1 MLFLLHGKE
10 DQRGERRKSK
20 TAAGTTERYGSAMA
34 YEKASTLTVSG
45 PFNVQHI
52 PKVRNI
58 AQPAFSVPS
67 GSSEAVTVAGE
78 DMKTSSSSSS
88 SASSGARTTFTTIA
102 ASGGS
107 TPVSSS
113 CGMVGPSHF
122 TRRKGAGAGAFTTSA
137 IIVCTLGF
145 LAEYGNELTC
155 APGDIFK
162 LVDPTITNG
171 WVLVQSLSTGRKG
184 WVPKDNVKI
193 LDLHNSNGN
202 GPIRNMTSAGE
213 RKRVQKEEEGGK
225 REKLVT
231 PSMSPSSSCLSSN
244 SILDFY
250 STQMTPCTSSLSS
263 SHVSPLSTK
272 NTSIRPENH
281 LTHTYASIFA
291 HSMYFLESS
300 SSASYWYRIDLVSAQ
315 NSSQKIHLCR
325 YYTDILVLAR
335 YLSSQADSL
344 TAGTVLPKLPDA
356 FCLGEDSAR
365 AEGDDSFASHISQI
379 DEYLQQLFNVI
390 QAQPEDA
397 PPVLTFLKFCQPAD
411 NDFEHYVPLDDDQIL
426 RILKPHQGEVSND
439 IELILK
445 DEEKEEGVDEH
456 GKLRNH
462 HPGNSNNAV
471 NNELGD
477 FLFTAPKL
485 RKTFSATSLS
495 SRNSSSTTISSPS
508 TMGSAIYVKI
518 KIIYKD
524 EYSLIKLPGDE
535 LTFENLSTA
544 ISDKL
549 KGLCRFTMAYRN
561 DNGIFILLRDDN
573 GLKKALLINNRKI
586 IVKVI

>member
-1 MLFLLHGKE
+1 
-10 DQRGERRKSK
+10 
-20 TAAGTTERYGSAMA
+20 MA

-58 AQPAFSVPS
+58 AQPAFSGPS
-67 GSSEAVTVAGE
+67 GSSGAVSVAGE

-102 ASGGS
+102 TSGGS

-113 CGMVGPSHF
+113 SGTAEPSNL
-122 TRRKGAGAGAFTTSA
+122 TRRKGTGAVAFTASA

-155 APGDIFK
+155 APGDVFK
-162 LVDPTITNG
+162 LVEPTITNG
-171 WVLVQSLSTGRKG
+171 WVLVQSLSSGKKG

-202 GPIRNMTSAGE
+202 GPIGKTASAGE

-263 SHVSPLSTK
+263 HASPLSTK
-272 NTSIRPENH
+272 NISIRPENH

-344 TAGTVLPKLPDA
+344 TADTVLPKLPDA

-379 DEYLQQLFNVI
+379 DEYLQELFNVI
-390 QAQPEDA
+390 QTQPEDA
-397 PPVLTFLKFCQPAD
+397 PPVLTFLKFCQPTD

-426 RILKPHQGEVSND
+426 RILKPYQDEVSND

-456 GKLRNH
+456 GKLSNYLPSNRN
-462 HPGNSNNAV
+462 SAV
-471 NNELGD
+471 NNEQGN

-485 RKTFSATSLS
+485 HKTFSATSLS

-524 EYSLIKLPGDE
+524 EYSLIKLSGDD

-549 KGLCRFTMAYRN
+549 KGLRRFTMAYRN
-561 DNGIFILLRDDN
+561 DNEIFILLKDDH